1 MKVNQLTLAFKNK
14 IILKDIN
21 IEITPGEFVFFIGY
35 SGSGKT
41 SLIRSLIGDF
51 QPRSGSVVLENW
63 VDLYKN
69 MNEETLLDYRRSIG
83 VIFQDYKLLES
94 KKVYENVAFA
104 MEVCW
109 YSDEVIRKRVP
120 EALEQVGLLIK
131 KDKFIYEL
139 SGGEKQRVAIARAI
153 VNNPKVIIGD
163 EPTGN
168 LDPETAM
175 EIMNIFQDLHADG
188 KTIILATHDQHIVN
202 GMKQRVITFDSQ
214 TIVSDEKKWNYSL

>member
-1 MKVNQLTLAFKNK
+1 MKIDKVSLAFRNK
-14 IILKDIN
+14 VILRDIDL
-21 IEITPGEFVFFIGY
+21 EIKAGEFVFFIGY

-51 QPRSGSVVLENW
+51 KPMKGDIILDNNIA
-63 VDLYKN
+63 LYKN
-69 MNEETLLDYRRSIG
+69 MSEETLLEYRRQIG

-104 MEVCW
+104 MEVCG
-109 YSDEVIRKRVP
+109 YSDEIIRKKVP

-131 KDKFIYEL
+131 KDKFVFEL
-139 SGGEKQRVAIARAI
+139 SGGEKQRIAIARAL
-153 VNNPKVIIGD
+153 VHDPKIILGD

-175 EIMNIFQDLHADG
+175 EVMNIFLDLHADG
-188 KTIILATHDQHIVN
+188 KTIILATHDSHIVN
-202 GMKQRVITFDSQ
+202 SLKKRVIAFDKKGV
-214 TIVSDEKKWNYSL
+214 VSDIQGGEYSL

>member
-1 MKVNQLTLAFKNK
+1 MHINNLSLAFKNK
-14 IILKDIN
+14 VILRDIQL
-21 IEITPGEFVFFIGY
+21 EIKQGEFVFLIGY

-51 QPRSGSVVLENW
+51 KPRDGAIILHNW
-63 VDLYKN
+63 MDLYKN
-69 MNEETLLDYRRSIG
+69 LNEDTLLNYRREIW

-104 MEVCW
+104 MEVCG
-109 YSDEVIRKRVP
+109 YSDEIIRKKVP

-131 KDKFIYEL
+131 KDKFVFEL
-139 SGGEKQRVAIARAI
+139 SGGEKQRVAITRAL
-153 VNNPKVIIGD
+153 VHNPKIIIWD

-175 EIMNIFQDLHADG
+175 EVMNIFQDLHADG
-188 KTIILATHDQHIVN
+188 KTIILATHDKKIVDTLQ
-202 GMKQRVITFDSQ
+202 KRVIAFRDKWILFDK
-214 TIVSDEKKWNYSL
+214 EKSGYEL

>member
-14 IILKDIN
+14 VILQDVN
-21 IEITPGEFVFFIGY
+21 IAITPGEFVFFIGY

-51 QPRSGSVVLENW
+51 TPRSWSVVLESGI
-63 VDLYKN
+63 DLYKN
-69 MNEETLLDYRRSIG
+69 MNEETLLEYRRSIG

-104 MEVCW
+104 MEVCG

-139 SGGEKQRVAIARAI
+139 SGWEKQRVAIARAI
-153 VNNPKVIIGD
+153 VNNPSVIIWD

-175 EIMNIFQDLHADG
+175 EIMNIFQDLHTDG
-188 KTIILATHDQHIVN
+188 KTIILATHDKHIVDSM
-202 GMKQRVITFDSQ
+202 GKRVITFDNK
-214 TIVSDEKKWNYSL
+214 TITSDQKKWNYTL